1 MSWYLIISMILSII
15 SIPFILITPLSRRL
29 SKIVIDNT
37 DNKISDLVEDFHFQ
51 RTQIKTF
58 GDSVIIVLHYLS
70 IVFIMSLIVLL
81 ITTILWLPLLLIS
94 IPSLIIYKIS
104 KKKNK

>member
-1 MSWYLIISMILSII
+1 MILSII

-37 DNKISDLVEDFHFQ
+37 DNIISDLLKDFHFQ

-58 GDSVIIVLHYLS
+58 GDSVIIVLHYLF

-94 IPSLIIYKIS
+94 ITSLIIYKIS